1 MLTDDGAG
9 HEVEVNVLHPMDYFG
24 EVALLRDVPRIA
36 TVRARGDMQVFSLM
50 RADFQN
56 ILGRSEAFRT
66 SLSTTADARYL
77 ETRSALFML
86 R

>member
-1 MLTDDGAG
+1 VLIADDAG
-9 HEVEVNVLHPMDYFG
+9 HEVEVNVLRAMDYFG
-24 EVALLRDVPRIA
+24 EVALLRDLPRIA
-36 TVRARGDMQVFSLM
+36 TVRARGDIHVFSLM

-66 SLSTTADARYL
+66 TLSSTADARYL
-77 ETRSALFML
+77 ATRSTRFML